1 MGFSVAP
8 NRWRFDAGR
17 SNRSLGQ
24 VLGIQQYNNLLY
36 FDCALFPHAP
46 QSWKSRYHFRWRL
59 DLAAVHLTV
68 ALGRFAMDTSTVQQ
82 NGGCRIPWGRG
93 GEGGR
98 NDYFCRLLFDV
109 ILLSFNLSPSTWVFP
124 LCESVRHGL
133 FPVKAMRR
141 GPTGIRPTQQLR
153 HTETVFPR
161 NLSIGMPA
169 SLTGL
174 RGVKFI

>member
-1 MGFSVAP
+1 M
-8 NRWRFDAGR
+8 RAGPIVLLAKFLAY
-17 SNRSLGQ
+17 SNTITCSTLIAHCFLMLRRVGN
-24 VLGIQQYNNLLY
+24 LGIRYY
-36 FDCALFPHAP
+36 FC
-46 QSWKSRYHFRWRL
+46 WRL

-68 ALGRFAMDTSTVQQ
+68 ALGSFAMDTSTVQQ
-82 NGGCRIPWGRG
+82 NGGYRIPWGRG
-93 GEGGR
+93 EGRGGR

>member
-46 QSWKSRYHFRWRL
+46 QSWKSRYYFRWRL

-93 GEGGR
+93 EGTITSAG
-98 NDYFCRLLFDV
+98 YCSTSFFC
-109 ILLSFNLSPSTWVFP
+109 PSIY
-124 LCESVRHGL
+124 RR
-133 FPVKAMRR
+133 RR
-141 GPTGIRPTQQLR
+141 GSFRCASQCDTWAVSCKGDGAMAKGAAFIPLAYRRPSSCDIQKLFSC
-153 HTETVFPR
+153 ETCR
-161 NLSIGMPA
+161 
-169 SLTGL
+169 
-174 RGVKFI
+174 